1 MRENCEHQERVQE
14 MKKYVRYSDGA
25 KMYSMGKTKFQEL
38 AKEAQACYKIG
49 QLVVVNTVNAVDKTG
64 WNYSI
69 LTIMKATGSIVFD
82 NLALLFAMGV
92 AIGMA
97 KKEKAVAALSGAVG
111 CLCNVSGSASGKEK
125 AGGRTSSLRSTYVDD
140 HLQHR

>member
-1 MRENCEHQERVQE
+1 MNENFSNFFKGR
-14 MKKYVRYSDGA
+14 DA
-25 KMYSMGKTKFQEL
+25 P
-38 AKEAQACYKIG
+38 
-49 QLVVVNTVNAVDKTG
+49 VNRT
-64 WNYSI
+64 S
-69 LTIMKATGSIVFD
+69 GSIVFD